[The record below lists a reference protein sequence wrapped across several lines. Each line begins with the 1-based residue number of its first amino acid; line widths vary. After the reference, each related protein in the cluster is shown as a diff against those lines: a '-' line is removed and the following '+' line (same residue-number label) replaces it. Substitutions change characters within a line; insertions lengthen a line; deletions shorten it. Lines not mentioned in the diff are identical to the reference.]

1 MRHGRF
7 CVNLRD
13 WGKSG
18 AVLSSIKVDEARR
31 GLVVAESWCSR
42 SLRPHPTGLRRLQL
56 PHSLTSWEKAL
67 TKEDPREPSQGAPQY
82 RSWAERQAEKLALQ
96 EAERQ
101 ALSQRI
107 RASRE
112 NGGVDEPE
120 RARRRHVANI
130 DAFRAFMLAALEAP
144 SPDGRAPTPPGS
156 ISSFKMICALIA
168 QRAAEEPA
176 LLEREYRKTLG
187 LHYLMSKS
195 LALWIAIADQLAEHA
210 KAGITRE
217 ITALGPFAGLRVS
230 TRALL
235 ITSGIENVVQLR
247 AAIAAG
253 RVAMN
258 EDITSNGLTR
268 RRWTELRDW
277 LTRQPA

>member
-1 MRHGRF
+1 M
-7 CVNLRD
+7 
-13 WGKSG
+13 
-18 AVLSSIKVDEARR
+18 
-31 GLVVAESWCSR
+31 
-42 SLRPHPTGLRRLQL
+42 
-56 PHSLTSWEKAL
+56 
-67 TKEDPREPSQGAPQY
+67 TKEDPREPSQGAPRY
-82 RSWAERQAEKLALQ
+82 RSWAERQAEKLASQ

-101 ALSQRI
+101 ALSRRI

-112 NGGVDEPE
+112 NRGVDELE
-120 RARRRHVANI
+120 RARRRHVADI
-130 DAFRAFMLAALEAP
+130 DAFRAFMVAALEAP

-156 ISSFKMICALIA
+156 MSSFKMICALIA
-168 QRAAEEPA
+168 QRAAEDPA

-195 LALWIAIADQLAEHA
+195 PARWIAIADQLAAHA

-217 ITALGPFAGLRVS
+217 VTALGPFAGLRVS

-253 RVAMN
+253 RIAMN